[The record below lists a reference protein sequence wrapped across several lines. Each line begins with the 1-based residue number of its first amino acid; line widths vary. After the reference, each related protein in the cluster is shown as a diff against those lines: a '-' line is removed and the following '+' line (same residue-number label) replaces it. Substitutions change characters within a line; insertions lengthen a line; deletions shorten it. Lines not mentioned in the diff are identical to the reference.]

1 MKTIATAL
9 VVLLAL
15 GIAPAVAQN
24 KTEDSAK
31 KTSDGVGGLLQ
42 GMGQE
47 INKLGGTLTSDSKKD
62 GKKAKPAAKAQEK
75 KN

>member
-42 GMGQE
+42 GIGQE
-47 INKLGGTLTSDSKKD
+47 IGKVGGSASKD
-62 GKKAKPAAKAQEK
+62 GKKAKPAAKADGK

>member
-9 VVLLAL
+9 VVLSL

-31 KTSDGVGGLLQ
+31 KTGDGVGGLLQ

-47 INKLGGTLTSDSKKD
+47 LGKIGGSASKD
-62 GKKAKPAAKAQEK
+62 TKKAKKADDKPAK
-75 KN
+75 